1 MNNNLFNDTIPVG
14 PLKLIV
20 MDSCKELGAG
30 VDSYI
35 ANLRK
40 SRNHADKENITF
52 KGYEEGSYIVGAECP
67 RFGSGES
74 KGRVKSSIRGADL
87 FIMTDVMNHSMTYSV
102 CGQTNYMSPDNHF
115 QDLKRVIAASSA
127 FAKRITVILPF
138 LYESRQHKRN
148 KLESLDSSLALNEL
162 VSYGVKNII
171 TFDAHD
177 PRIDN
182 SIPLRGFDNFLPPF
196 QFVKALFEKNDDI
209 KIDNEHLMIISPD
222 EGAMHRAVY
231 FSNVLGVDMGM
242 FYKRRDYSKVVNG
255 RNPIVAHEFLGDNVE
270 GKDVIIM
277 DDMISSGESMLDT
290 AKALKDRKAK
300 RVFIC
305 TTFGLFTDGLDK
317 FDDFYEK
324 GYFNGVVTTN
334 LTYQTAELKSRP
346 YYYEADMTAFLG
358 TIIDYVNHDVTI
370 GGLMDP
376 TERIRDMVE
385 KYNQDSTM
393 FLKK

>member
-1 MNNNLFNDTIPVG
+1 MSNNIFDNTIPVG

-20 MDSCKELGAG
+20 MDSCKELGEG
-30 VDSYI
+30 VDKYI
-35 ANLRK
+35 ANLR
-40 SRNHADKENITF
+40 RTRDHADKASISF
-52 KGYEEGSYIVGAECP
+52 KGYEEDSYLVKAECP

-74 KGRVKSSIRGADL
+74 KGMIKSSIRGADL

-102 CGQTNYMSPDNHF
+102 CGETNYMSPDNHF
-115 QDLKRVIAASSA
+115 QDLKRVISASSA

-138 LYESRQHKRN
+138 LYESRQHKRT

-162 VSYGVKNII
+162 VSYGVNNII

-182 SIPLRGFDNFLPPF
+182 SIPLNGFDNFLPPF
-196 QFVKALFEKNDDI
+196 QFIKALLEKNNDI

-290 AKALKDRKAK
+290 ARELKERKAR

-305 TTFGLFTDGLDK
+305 TTFGLFTDGLEK
-317 FDDFYEK
+317 FDDYYNN
-324 GYFNGVVTTN
+324 GYFHGVITTN
-334 LTYQTAELKSRP
+334 LTYQTPELKAKP

-358 TIIDYVNHDVTI
+358 TIIDSINHDVSI
-370 GGLMDP
+370 AGLMDP
-376 TERIRDMVE
+376 TNRIRKMVDD
-385 KYNQDSTM
+385 YNKANH
-393 FLKK
+393 LK

>member
-1 MNNNLFNDTIPVG
+1 MSNNIFDNTIPVG

-20 MDSCKELGAG
+20 MDSCKELGEG
-30 VDSYI
+30 VDKYI
-35 ANLRK
+35 ANLR
-40 SRNHADKENITF
+40 RTRDYADKASIAF
-52 KGYEEGSYIVGAECP
+52 KGYEEDSYLVKAECP

-74 KGRVKSSIRGADL
+74 KGMIKSSIRGADL

-102 CGQTNYMSPDNHF
+102 CGETNYMSPDNHF

-138 LYESRQHKRN
+138 LYESRQHKRT

-162 VSYGVKNII
+162 VSYGVNNII

-182 SIPLRGFDNFLPPF
+182 SIPLNGFDNFLPPF
-196 QFVKALFEKNDDI
+196 QFIKALLEKNNDI

-290 AKALKDRKAK
+290 ARELKERKAR

-305 TTFGLFTDGLDK
+305 TTFGLFTDGLEK
-317 FDDFYEK
+317 FDDYYNN
-324 GYFNGVVTTN
+324 GYFHGVITTN
-334 LTYQTAELKSRP
+334 LTYQTPELKAKP

-358 TIIDYVNHDVTI
+358 TIIDSINHDVSI
-370 GGLMDP
+370 AGLMDP
-376 TERIRDMVE
+376 TNRIRKMVDD
-385 KYNQDSTM
+385 YNKANH
-393 FLKK
+393 LK